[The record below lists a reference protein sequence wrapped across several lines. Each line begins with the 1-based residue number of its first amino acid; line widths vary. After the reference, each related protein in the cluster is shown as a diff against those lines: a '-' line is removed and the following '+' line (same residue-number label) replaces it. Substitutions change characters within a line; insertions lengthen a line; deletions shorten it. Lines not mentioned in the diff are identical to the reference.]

1 MQHEGE
7 NFESLFFFPL
17 HILALKLQERACTFQ
32 GYFYFSQSLQGLQAQ
47 KPCSRRVPS
56 ASQGSS
62 QLRANRS
69 SCALLHTHPRQLK
82 VGNGACSGLPEHQ
95 QHCKARSSVH
105 SSGLANA
112 ACKRPPCSASPTK
125 GLPQQQ
131 QPKKSLAPPLPA
143 ASGLLTAYKG
153 AFLPTLRFPGGR
165 GISCLCSHSHVVGTF
180 ATRLHTAW

>member
-1 MQHEGE
+1 MQHLGQ

-17 HILALKLQERACTFQ
+17 HILALKLQEQACTFQ

-56 ASQGSS
+56 ANQGSS
-62 QLRANRS
+62 QMRADRS
-69 SCALLHTHPRQLK
+69 SHALPHTHPRQLK
-82 VGNGACSGLPEHQ
+82 VGNGACSGLPKHQ
-95 QHCKARSSVH
+95 QRCKARSSVP

-112 ACKRPPCSASPTK
+112 ACKRPPWSASPAK

-143 ASGLLTAYKG
+143 ASGLHTAYKG
-153 AFLPTLRFPGGR
+153 AFLPILRFPGGT
-165 GISCLCSHSHVVGTF
+165 GISCLCSHSRMVGTF
-180 ATRLHTAW
+180 ATMSHTAW